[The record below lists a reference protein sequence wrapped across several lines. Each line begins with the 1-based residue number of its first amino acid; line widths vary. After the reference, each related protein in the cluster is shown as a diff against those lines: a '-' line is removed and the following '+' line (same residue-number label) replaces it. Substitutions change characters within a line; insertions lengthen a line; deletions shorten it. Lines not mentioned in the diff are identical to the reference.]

1 MSMDEIRPLC
11 DISDKELNASIEKLR
26 VQGMSAAQIAE
37 TLEGKEASYRALT
50 EDEIYAAYK
59 RSEAAGIDPLKRRN
73 TWSVYAVATSLTTKR
88 MPRLSRNN
96 SEAKNEPK
104 ANPRSTRSQHAHEGE
119 GPSKADLAKLYPD
132 LFGPKAKKKKP
143 AAKAKKKTK

>member
-11 DISDKELNASIEKLR
+11 DISDEELNASIEKLR

-59 RSEAAGIDPLKRRN
+59 RSEAAGIDPFETPEYLERVRRRN
-73 TWSVYAVATSLTTKR
+73 IADNEAYAQIIKEQLG
-88 MPRLSRNN
+88 
-96 SEAKNEPK
+96 
-104 ANPRSTRSQHAHEGE
+104 GE
-119 GPSKADLAKLYPD
+119 E
-132 LFGPKAKKKKP
+132 
-143 AAKAKKKTK
+143 

>member
-59 RSEAAGIDPLKRRN
+59 RSEAAGIDPFETPEYLERVRRRN
-73 TWSVYAVATSLTTKR
+73 IADNEAYAQIIKER
-88 MPRLSRNN
+88 
-96 SEAKNEPK
+96 
-104 ANPRSTRSQHAHEGE
+104 
-119 GPSKADLAKLYPD
+119 
-132 LFGPKAKKKKP
+132 FGGKE
-143 AAKAKKKTK
+143 